1 MSAGFLKHSAYLAA
15 DLVFRVLHEN
25 SPQRSHEFRSRGREL
40 VLSYVP
46 GKTIERGPRRRR
58 LRPLLITPLRDP
70 VRRRVIRVALAP

>member
-1 MSAGFLKHSAYLAA
+1 MSAGFLKHRAYLAA
-15 DLVFRVLHEN
+15 DLVFRVPHEN
-25 SPQRSHEFRSRGREL
+25 PPQRGYEFRSRRREL
-40 VLSYVP
+40 VLGYVP